1 MRHHISF
8 KRYCNP
14 GIVHKNLIKLI
25 HIVNSDM
32 EVPSKNIK
40 ISQTRNQEIWY
51 LYSNLSIELF
61 SATYIIISGSIVAKM
76 FVVFKRCLRVLS
88 LANLFILVM
97 ALQSKIETLLSY
109 NKSVH
114 KNHEQLLSHPQKE
127 DLKAHQVDWLRV
139 WTWKHEEKTLQSRI

>member
-1 MRHHISF
+1 M
-8 KRYCNP
+8 
-14 GIVHKNLIKLI
+14 
-25 HIVNSDM
+25 
-32 EVPSKNIK
+32 
-40 ISQTRNQEIWY
+40 
-51 LYSNLSIELF
+51 
-61 SATYIIISGSIVAKM
+61 AKM

-127 DLKAHQVDWLRV
+127 DLKAHQVD
-139 WTWKHEEKTLQSRI
+139 